1 MIKSQNLLASLGLEI
16 PALEADKEGQL
27 RGGFCAVSASSGD
40 LLSNGNC
47 NCNCDTDSNGNCN
60 CNCSCPA
67 DGNCNCNCGCSPTP
81 ASAVTPKPTKN
92 SLAFMSFGFGGSLMV

>member
-27 RGGFCAVSASSGD
+27 RGGFCAVGASSGD
-40 LLSNGNC
+40 FLSNGDC
-47 NCNCDTDSNGNCN
+47 NCNCSCTRDGNCN
-60 CNCSCPA
+60 CNCSCTS

-81 ASAVTPKPTKN
+81 ASAVTPQPTKN
-92 SLAFMSFGFGGSLMV
+92 SMAFMSFGFGGSLMV